1 MDKSRCTSP
10 RLHEKNRQ
18 LLTQETKKHSRGFRT
33 SCERRAKVKNK
44 LRFSGG
50 SSSDSSRLELCTW
63 VQLETEGWRREGARG
78 GAICILTTRRPRQQ
92 IPRPNIHK
100 GPSWLTL
107 EAAPADRKQRQ
118 QWGVLPSRSHRTP
131 TRASRAKKR
140 WEKSI
145 IPNEAEALHHWP
157 TCLISDELESALL
170 KTLWPQRRHA
180 AASSRGR

>member
-33 SCERRAKVKNK
+33 SCERRVKVKNK
-44 LRFSGG
+44 LHFSGG

-63 VQLETEGWRREGARG
+63 VQLEIEGWRGEGG